1 MGFGVAVQ
9 LTLYYAPIA
18 CSLVSYITLTEAGA
32 DFSVRPLN
40 FGRREHHE
48 PEFLKINPR
57 HRVPVLLID
66 GQPLLETLAIQ
77 LWVARQFP
85 AARLLPEDPMQQLQA
100 VSRMAWCASGIHPC
114 LTPNALPE
122 RYCDLPE
129 SEESVRRCAR
139 KLLVENYRVADGLLA
154 GRDWFFEHFTAVDAY
169 FFWCFRR
176 GRQFGLDVSA
186 FEHCLAHFDRMSERA
201 SVRQLLAYEAEVLE
215 AFRRSA

>member
-1 MGFGVAVQ
+1 MQ
-9 LTLYYAPIA
+9 LTLYYAPVA

-32 DFSVRPLN
+32 DFAVKPLN
-40 FGRREHHE
+40 FARRDNYSS
-48 PEFLKINPR
+48 EFLRLNPR

-85 AARLLPEDPMQQLQA
+85 HARLLPEDPMQQLQA

-114 LTPNALPE
+114 LTPNVLPE
-122 RYCDLPE
+122 RYCDIPG

-139 KLLVENYRVADGLLA
+139 KLLLENYQTANELLA

-176 GRQFGLDVSA
+176 GRQFGVDVSG
-186 FEHCLAHFDRMSERA
+186 FGNCLAHFDRMSERA
-201 SVRQLLAYEAEVLE
+201 SVQQLVDFEAKVLE
-215 AFRRSA
+215 DFRRSA

>member
-1 MGFGVAVQ
+1 MQ
-9 LTLYYAPIA
+9 LTLYYAPMA

-32 DFSVRPLN
+32 DFAAKPLN
-40 FGRREHHE
+40 FARRDNYNS
-48 PEFLKINPR
+48 EFLKLNPR

-85 AARLLPEDPMQQLQA
+85 HARLLPEDPMQQLQA

-122 RYCDLPE
+122 RYCDIPG

-139 KLLVENYRVADGLLA
+139 KLLLENYQIADELLA
-154 GRDWFFEHFTAVDAY
+154 GREWFFEHFTAVDAY

-176 GRQFGLDVSA
+176 GRQFGIDLSA
-186 FEHCLAHFDRMSERA
+186 FAHCSAHFDRMSERA
-201 SVRQLLAYEAEVLE
+201 SVQRLVDFEAQVLE
-215 AFRRSA
+215 DFRRSA

>member
-1 MGFGVAVQ
+1 VQ

-18 CSLVSYITLTEAGA
+18 CSLVSYITLTEAAA
-32 DFSVRPLN
+32 DFTVHPLN
-40 FGRREHHE
+40 FARGEHHD

-100 VSRMAWCASGIHPC
+100 VARMGWCASGIHPC
-114 LTPNALPE
+114 LTPNALPQ
-122 RYCDLPE
+122 RYCDLPG

-139 KLLVENYRVADGLLA
+139 KLLLENYQVAEELLA
-154 GRDWFFEHFTAVDAY
+154 GRSWFFDHFTAVDAY

-176 GRQFGLDVSA
+176 GRQFGVDVSA
-186 FEHCLAHFDRMSERA
+186 FSACLEHFDRMSERA
-201 SVRQLLAYEAEVLE
+201 SVRRLLSYEAQVIEE
-215 AFRRSA
+215 FRRSA